1 MRGLIGKKI
10 GMTRIFD
17 GDGMSIPVTVLDAGP
32 CCVMQVKTIENDGYD
47 AIQVGYGA
55 RKEKHTNMSL
65 IGHFKSSGLKSE
77 NKIFE
82 YGKVLAEFEK
92 VPGFDYSPGQ
102 IFHVGLFQIGDFVNV
117 SGKSKGK
124 GYTGVIKRHNF
135 SRQKKTHGTGHT
147 MRAPGSIGQASWPSR
162 VFPGM
167 RMAGRKGN
175 YNVSIENLEV
185 VKVDK
190 IKNHLLVKG
199 SVPGSING
207 TVIITK

>member
-1 MRGLIGKKI
+1 MRGLIGIKV

-17 GDGMSIPVTVLDAGP
+17 SEGMSIPVTVLDVGP
-32 CCVMQVKTIENDGYD
+32 CCVTQVKTTESDGYD
-47 AIQVGYGA
+47 AVQVGYGL
-55 RKEKHTNMSL
+55 RKEKHTNKPLS
-65 IGHFKSSGLKSE
+65 GHLKSSGIKSE
-77 NKIFE
+77 NKIFP

-92 VPGFDYSPGQ
+92 VPGFDYAPGQ
-102 IFHVGLFQIGDFVNV
+102 IFHVGIFQIGDFVSV

-124 GYTGVIKRHNF
+124 GHTGVIKRHNF

-175 YNVSIENLEV
+175 YNISIENLEV
-185 VKVDK
+185 VKIDK